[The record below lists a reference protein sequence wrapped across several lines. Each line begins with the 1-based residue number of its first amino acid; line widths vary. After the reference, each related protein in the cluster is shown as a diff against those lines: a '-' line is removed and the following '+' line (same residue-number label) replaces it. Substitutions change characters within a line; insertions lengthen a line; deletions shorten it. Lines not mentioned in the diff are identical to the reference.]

1 MPLKARM
8 DSAMALGSVLA
19 EHGGGT
25 GVAMEIARAIDPA
38 LGAPAKK

>member
-25 GVAMEIARAIDPA
+25 GVAYAWELQLLNTKP
-38 LGAPAKK
+38 GA